1 MKNDPRV
8 QKTLNEINNSFL
20 KLAKTKDVSKI
31 TIKELCE
38 EANISRSTFYDHF
51 EDYPSF
57 LHQLKSYLQNTYL
70 SLSEVYH
77 YDTDTSAMVNNLV
90 NFITGN
96 KNMAFFLFNDK
107 ELLQSTVDIMRE
119 KTLPV
124 WVNESHLSYMEADF
138 VFTYFINGTAA
149 AINFWMNHQNEMD
162 EETFKTMFEQT
173 VKYGVY
179 NYIYTV

>member
-1 MKNDPRV
+1 
-8 QKTLNEINNSFL
+8 
-20 KLAKTKDVSKI
+20 
-31 TIKELCE
+31 
-38 EANISRSTFYDHF
+38 
-51 EDYPSF
+51 
-57 LHQLKSYLQNTYL
+57 
-70 SLSEVYH
+70 
-77 YDTDTSAMVNNLV
+77 
-90 NFITGN
+90 
-96 KNMAFFLFNDK
+96 MAFFLFNDK